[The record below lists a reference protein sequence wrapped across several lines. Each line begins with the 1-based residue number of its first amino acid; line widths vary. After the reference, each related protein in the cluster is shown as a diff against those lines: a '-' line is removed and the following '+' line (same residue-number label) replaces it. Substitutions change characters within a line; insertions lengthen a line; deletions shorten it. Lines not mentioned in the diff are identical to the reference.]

1 MSTKDFTA
9 NVISATKVV
18 PDGNFKNSKASGI
31 WDINEALDFIKGGN
45 WPNVANFSPS
55 AFVDGLFSTHLYSG
69 TGSASTITNN
79 INLSG
84 SGGLVWIKERTSTS
98 GHILVDTER
107 GVGKYLSSDTTNA
120 EQSASST
127 VSAFN
132 SNGFTQGGSG
142 ATGQSS
148 QDYVSWT
155 FRKQPKFFDVVTYT
169 GNGSVRNISHNLGAV
184 PGMIIVK
191 CTTKNSSNWTVYHR
205 GLDASSPEDKY
216 VYLSATNAVGDFAA
230 YWNDTAPTSSVFT
243 LGAGNGDD
251 TNADGETYVAYIFAH
266 NNDDGGFGEPGDQ
279 DIIKCGSYTG
289 AGSSNAVAVDL
300 GFEPQWVMIK
310 NATQSE
316 VYTSWVMGDTMRTN
330 VAVGTD
336 YHDGALFAN
345 RSYAEGK
352 RGNGDSP
359 DDYLNINTTST
370 GFSVPGISNYE
381 LNVSGE
387 TYIYMAIRRG
397 GMQTPTTAS
406 SVFAI
411 DEGDSSGAPEY
422 TSGFPVDMAIKRNV
436 SDTDNWRISA
446 RLIQGI
452 NHYTNTTAA
461 DDADDKFKFDYQ
473 NGYYND
479 SQGGNNFAWMWARAR
494 GYFDVVAYS
503 GTGSATTVAHNLG
516 VAPEMMWV
524 KRRDATGFWSVYHK
538 GVNGGSSP
546 EDYYVVL
553 HDTTSPVDDATIFND
568 TAPTSSVFSVGTHNR
583 INNSSGTYIA
593 YLFATVAGVS
603 KVGSFTM
610 VNSNGSLD
618 VDCGFTNGSKFII
631 LRRTDDA
638 GHWLVVD
645 TDRGITSG
653 NDPYLRLDVTNAQ
666 NSSTEL
672 VNALSAGF
680 TVQHNQG
687 VVDGDYIFYAIATDP
702 S

>member
-18 PDGNFKNSKASGI
+18 PDGNFKDSKASGI
-31 WDINEALDFIKGGN
+31 WDINEALDLIKGGN
-45 WPNVANFSPS
+45 WPNVANINPS
-55 AFVDGLFSTHLYSG
+55 AFVDVLFQTHLYNGNGG
-69 TGSASTITNN
+69 TQTITND
-79 INLSG
+79 IDLSTK
-84 SGGLVWIKERTSTS
+84 GGLVWLKSRSNAFR
-98 GHILVDTER
+98 HFLFDTER
-107 GVGKYLSSDTTNA
+107 GVKKNIYANENYAEVTSNNYLTT
-120 EQSASST
+120 
-127 VSAFN
+127 FN
-132 SNGFTQGGSG
+132 SDGFIVGDNVDLNGSNIEF
-142 ATGQSS
+142 
-148 QDYVSWT
+148 VNWT
-155 FRKQPKFFDVVTYT
+155 FRKQPKFFDIVTYT
-169 GNGSVRNISHNLGAV
+169 GNGTQGKTVAHSLNSTV
-184 PGMIIVK
+184 GMIAVK
-191 CTTKNSSNWTVYHR
+191 RTDAVGNWAVYHR
-205 GLDASSPEDKY
+205 GANGGTDPEDY
-216 VYLSATNAVGDFAA
+216 HAGFNLTDEFANNAG
-230 YWNDTAPTSSVFT
+230 YWNDTAPTTTQFT
-243 LGAGNGDD
+243 LGDD
-251 TNADGETYVAYIFAH
+251 NNTNANNGTFVAYLFAH

-289 AGSSNAVAVDL
+289 NGNATGTVVNL
-300 GFEPQWVMIK
+300 GFEPQWLLVKRADSADAWHIVD
-310 NATQSE
+310 N
-316 VYTSWVMGDTMRTN
+316 MRGFTADGVIASN
-330 VAVGTD
+330 LRPNNTD
-336 YHDGALFAN
+336 
-345 RSYAEGK
+345 AEGSATRVK
-352 RGNGDSP
+352 P
-359 DDYLNINTTST
+359 TST
-370 GFSVPGISNYE
+370 GFQLVTTDNEFNANNG
-381 LNVSGE
+381 
-387 TYIYMAIRRG
+387 TYVYMAIRRG

-553 HDTTSPVDDATIFND
+553 HDTTSAVDDATIFND

-687 VVDGDYIFYAIATDP
+687 VADGDYIFYAIATDP